1 MKAVISQIF
10 SIKELRQRLLIT
22 LLLFAIFRLMAS
34 IPVPGADLEAI
45 KQLFN
50 SNQYLG
56 LLNLVSG
63 GVMSN
68 FSIVTL
74 GLGPYITASI
84 IIQVLTVVFPKLE
97 ELSKE
102 GDYGREKINQYTRL
116 LTVPLSVLQ
125 AFVMYF
131 LFSSQGLINALTPIE
146 LVLMVVTLVTGT
158 AFLVWLGDQMSEF
171 GVGNGTSMLIFGGIV
186 SSFPRTIGQTLTSAD
201 TQSIATIAVVGV
213 AAVLVVYLIVKVN
226 EGVRRIPI
234 SYARRLRGTHFYGG
248 KETYLPLKVNMAGV
262 IPVIFALSMVS
273 LPTLGAQLLQ
283 KSANPQLASISRDI
297 LRFLQPQHPTYM
309 VIYFLLV
316 FGFTFFYTAVQFN
329 PEKMAEDLK
338 KNGGFIT
345 GIRPGRATADYL
357 STLLSRITVIGGL
370 FLGGIAVLPSI
381 TQSLTGIT
389 TLALGGTGLLI
400 VVNVVMETL
409 KQVEAITTT
418 RDYEGFL

>member
-131 LFSSQGLINALTPIE
+131 LFS
-146 LVLMVVTLVTGT
+146 TL
-158 AFLVWLGDQMSEF
+158 F
-171 GVGNGTSMLIFGGIV
+171 
-186 SSFPRTIGQTLTSAD
+186 
-201 TQSIATIAVVGV
+201 
-213 AAVLVVYLIVKVN
+213 
-226 EGVRRIPI
+226 
-234 SYARRLRGTHFYGG
+234 
-248 KETYLPLKVNMAGV
+248 
-262 IPVIFALSMVS
+262 
-273 LPTLGAQLLQ
+273 
-283 KSANPQLASISRDI
+283 
-297 LRFLQPQHPTYM
+297 
-309 VIYFLLV
+309 
-316 FGFTFFYTAVQFN
+316 
-329 PEKMAEDLK
+329 
-338 KNGGFIT
+338 
-345 GIRPGRATADYL
+345 
-357 STLLSRITVIGGL
+357 
-370 FLGGIAVLPSI
+370 
-381 TQSLTGIT
+381 
-389 TLALGGTGLLI
+389 
-400 VVNVVMETL
+400 
-409 KQVEAITTT
+409 
-418 RDYEGFL
+418 